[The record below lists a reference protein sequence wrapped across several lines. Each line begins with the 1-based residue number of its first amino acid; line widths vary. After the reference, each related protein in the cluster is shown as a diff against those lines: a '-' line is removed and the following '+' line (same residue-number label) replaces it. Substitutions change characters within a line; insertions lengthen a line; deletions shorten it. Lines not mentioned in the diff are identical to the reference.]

1 MDFLKRLFLAMVSAL
16 EFHIARFSRI
26 WITVP
31 ALLVFILGSGYVL
44 TAPPSGFSPQD
55 VVIARGASVSAVAQ
69 ELADAHIVAYPM
81 ALRVVLRIKGD
92 DNSIRAGTYRFTTD
106 ENLLTVADRL
116 VTGVYG
122 IPPVRITFF
131 EGTTVR
137 EMAARVA
144 AAFPE
149 ISAADFIATGHP
161 YEGYLFP
168 DTYLFSPSADAASI
182 VAAMRANFN
191 TKITPLSADIQASGH
206 SLSDI
211 VIMASLVE
219 KEARSK
225 GAKRMVAGILWNRIR
240 RGMPLQVDSV
250 FGYIYERSTYAPSLA
265 DLRVNSPYN
274 TYLHTGLPPGPIDNP
289 GLDSLEAAANPAK
302 TNYLYYLTG
311 TDGLMHYATT
321 YAGHEANR
329 RKYLP

>member
-1 MDFLKRLFLAMVSAL
+1 MISAF
-16 EFHIARFSRI
+16 EFHLARFSRV
-26 WITVP
+26 WITMLV
-31 ALLVFILGSGYVL
+31 ALGVILGGGYVL
-44 TAPPSGFSPQD
+44 TAPPSGFSSQD
-55 VVIARGASVSAVAQ
+55 VVIARGASVFAVAQ
-69 ELADAHIVAYPM
+69 ELADAHIIAYPM
-81 ALRVVLRIKGD
+81 ALRIVLRIEG
-92 DNSIRAGTYRFTTD
+92 NENRIRAGTYRFVTS
-106 ENLLTVADRL
+106 ENLLAVCDRL
-116 VTGVYG
+116 VTGAYG

-144 AAFPE
+144 AAFPG
-149 ISAADFIATGHP
+149 ISAADFSAAGHP

-168 DTYLFSPSADAASI
+168 DTYLFSTSADAASI

-191 TKITPLSADIQASGH
+191 AKIQSLSGEIQASGH

-219 KEARSK
+219 KEARSS
-225 GAKRMVAGILWNRIR
+225 GAKRMVAGILWNRLR

-250 FGYIYERSTYAPSLA
+250 FGYIYGRSTYAPSLA

-274 TYLHTGLPPGPIDNP
+274 TYLHKGLPPGPIDNP

-311 TDGLMHYATT
+311 TDGRMHYAMT
-321 YAGHEANR
+321 YAEHQANR

>member
-1 MDFLKRLFLAMVSAL
+1 MAFFKRLFPAMASAL
-16 EFHIARFSRI
+16 EFHLARFSRT
-26 WITVP
+26 WIAVLAVL
-31 ALLVFILGSGYVL
+31 ALMSGGGYILL
-44 TAPPSGFSPQD
+44 ALPSGFVPQD

-69 ELADAHIVAYPM
+69 ELAAAHIITYPLV
-81 ALRVVLRIKGD
+81 LRVLLRAEGK
-92 DNSIRAGTYRFTTD
+92 DNNIQAGTYRFNAS
-106 ENLLTVADRL
+106 ENVLTISHRL
-116 VTGVYG
+116 VTGAYD
-122 IPPVRITFF
+122 IPPLRITFF

-137 EMAARVA
+137 EMATRAA
-144 AAFPE
+144 AAFPQV
-149 ISAADFIATGHP
+149 SAADFIAAGHP

-191 TKITPLSADIQASGH
+191 AKIAPLSGDIQASGR

-219 KEARSK
+219 KEARSDA
-225 GAKRMVAGILWNRIR
+225 AKRMVAGILWNRIA

-250 FGYIYERSTYAPSLA
+250 FGYIHGRDTYAPSLA

-274 TYLHTGLPPGPIDNP
+274 TYLHRGLPPGPIDNP
-289 GLDSLEAAANPAK
+289 GLASLEAAVNPAK

-329 RKYLP
+329 RKYLK

>member
-1 MDFLKRLFLAMVSAL
+1 MDFFRRFLSAMVSAF
-16 EFHIARFSRI
+16 EFHLARFSRV
-26 WITVP
+26 WIATLV
-31 ALLVFILGSGYVL
+31 ALGVVLGGGYVF

-81 ALRVVLRIKGD
+81 ALRIVLRIGGD
-92 DNSIRAGTYRFTTD
+92 ENKIQAGTYRFSAA
-106 ENLLTVADRL
+106 ENLFTVIGRLLTGA
-116 VTGVYG
+116 YG

-137 EMAARVA
+137 EMATRVA

-149 ISAADFIATGHP
+149 ISAADFITAGHP

-191 TKITPLSADIQASGH
+191 AKIQPLSADIQASGH

-225 GAKRMVAGILWNRIR
+225 DAKRMVAGILWNRLR

-250 FGYIYERSTYAPSLA
+250 FGYIYGRSTYAPSLA

-274 TYLHTGLPPGPIDNP
+274 TYLHKGLPPGPIDNP
-289 GLDSLEAAANPAK
+289 GLNSLKAAINPAK

-311 TDGLMHYATT
+311 TDGRMHYAMT
-321 YAGHEANR
+321 YAEHQANR